1 MLNIHLLHYTELED
15 KMPSTYQSI
24 VTGTLS
30 GTPTSFTLSSIPSG
44 YTDLVLVAQFTF
56 GSSYGGNNYAMYVN
70 GDTSTLYSVSE
81 VGGSG
86 ASIGTGRQ
94 SGVANWLLSFP
105 TGSPT
110 TADSGLIIGHFNN
123 YANTNIN
130 KTAMIRT
137 NVPANDLA
145 PGLQLTAALY
155 RSSSAITSITL
166 IGNSGSTL
174 ATGKFTLYGI
184 QAA

>member
-1 MLNIHLLHYTELED
+1 MLSIRLLHYTELGD
-15 KMPSTYQSI
+15 NMPFTYESI
-24 VTGTLS
+24 MTGTIS
-30 GTPTSFTLSSIPSG
+30 GTPTSFTLSSIPST
-44 YTDLVLVAQFTF
+44 YTDLVLVAQFSF

-86 ASIGTGRQ
+86 ATIGTGRQ
-94 SGVANWLLSFP
+94 SGVGNWLLSFP

-110 TADSGLIIGHFNN
+110 TAYSGLLIGQFNS

-130 KTAMIRT
+130 KTAIIRT

-155 RSSSAITSITL
+155 RSSSAISSITL

-184 QAA
+184 KAA